1 MGLVREVEGDEPG
14 VLLLPFEVFVR
25 SRKVRELTGTGTV
38 ARGADEVDCEAEE
51 SRELNISKVRS
62 SHGSTDPG
70 AWSEARPPR
79 RFFVADSS

>member
-1 MGLVREVEGDEPG
+1 MGLVREVEGEEPG

-70 AWSEARPPR
+70 AWSEGRPPR